1 MKAQHQLQAFPRTV
15 SLVKGSILFLLLTII
30 VIIPSF
36 GQQSG
41 GRPAGGGGRGGATP
55 EMRAQRQTDMMKEEL
70 KLTAAQEP
78 KVADINLKYAKKV
91 DEARKNTDTTAVR
104 KAVLT
109 LQDQKNKEMK
119 LVLNA
124 TQYKDYLKM
133 VEEMKKRMMNRPPR

>member
-1 MKAQHQLQAFPRTV
+1 MNLVTRYFGRFVLLCTV
-15 SLVKGSILFLLLTII
+15 FLLPGLL
-30 VIIPSF
+30 VMA
-36 GQQSG
+36 QQPG
-41 GRPAGGGGRGGATP
+41 GRGDGHGRGGATP

-104 KAVLT
+104 KAVLA

>member
-104 KAVLT
+104 KAVLA

>member
-36 GQQSG
+36 GQQPG

-104 KAVLT
+104 KAVLA